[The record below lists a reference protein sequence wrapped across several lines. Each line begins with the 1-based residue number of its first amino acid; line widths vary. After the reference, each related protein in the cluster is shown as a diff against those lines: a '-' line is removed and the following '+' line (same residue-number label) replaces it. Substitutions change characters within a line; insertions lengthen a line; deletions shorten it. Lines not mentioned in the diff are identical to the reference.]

1 MLTPHTIATLLS
13 AVTTLGTAGT
23 GTPATQ
29 GIAAIPGAP
38 VNCGSHAVPDMQE
51 VTLAYR
57 RVQRATMHLTSES
70 ITPATRSIVAPTA
83 APMGDSHAVPAKQEV
98 TVSYNSGKAH
108 PPKNNQPRMG

>member
-29 GIAAIPGAP
+29 GIAAVPGAP

-57 RVQRATMHLTSES
+57 RVHRATMHPSSES
-70 ITPATRSIVAPTA
+70 VTPATRSIVAPTP
-83 APMGDSHAVPAKQEV
+83 APMGDFHAVPAKQEV